1 MESRPIAFDEAGITP
16 GRARRQARIKGVPVP
31 YIRVCKGPGRRL
43 LSTLTP
49 EPGEWILR
57 ADGELELAGD
67 PPRALEE
74 GEVLVPSLARLIALL
89 REDADSVVISCYPD
103 DYACMAFDEDGV
115 SLANVVSLS
124 PEEAALRAL
133 LFIRAERAAHEQSG
147 G

>member
-1 MESRPIAFDEAGITP
+1 ERAEYHRRPPAMHRGAPAQQRLSESRSTMESRPIAFDEAGITP

-74 GEVLVPSLARLIALL
+74 GEVLVPSLARL
-89 REDADSVVISCYPD
+89 
-103 DYACMAFDEDGV
+103 
-115 SLANVVSLS
+115 
-124 PEEAALRAL
+124 
-133 LFIRAERAAHEQSG
+133 
-147 G
+147 